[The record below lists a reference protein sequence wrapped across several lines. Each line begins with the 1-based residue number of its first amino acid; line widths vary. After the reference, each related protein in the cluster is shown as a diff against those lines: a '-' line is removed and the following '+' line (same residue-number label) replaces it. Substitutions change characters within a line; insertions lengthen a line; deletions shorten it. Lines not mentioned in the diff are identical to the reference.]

1 MDSAVTFW
9 HRHRATSEAKIDS
22 WTGQAML
29 FPRSGAAL
37 AQACVV
43 LVRNGFRR
51 DVLISEPGEKWGENS
66 FPGPAWPCGFTV
78 ATCFF
83 VSRWNCKN
91 QVTEV
96 GSRTEAGAKTFL
108 VLNGFSR
115 DVLTSEP
122 GEKWGQNSFPGPA
135 WPCGFTVATRFFV
148 SRWNCKNQV
157 TEVGSRTEAGAKTF
171 LVLNGFSRDVLTP
184 APGEKWGENSSLGP
198 ASPCCFPAPGL
209 RWPRQSGSGAALAK
223 AIWGSIRLETMVSKE
238 PKLDQKPD

>member
-1 MDSAVTFW
+1 MCLVKT
-9 HRHRATSEAKIDS
+9 

-37 AQACVV
+37 AQACVAIWGSIGLETMV
-43 LVRNGFRR
+43 SKEL
-51 DVLISEPGEKWGENS
+51 SEPGEKWGQNS

-115 DVLTSEP
+115 DVLTS
-122 GEKWGQNSFPGPA
+122 
-135 WPCGFTVATRFFV
+135 
-148 SRWNCKNQV
+148 
-157 TEVGSRTEAGAKTF
+157 
-171 LVLNGFSRDVLTP
+171 

-198 ASPCCFPAPGL
+198 ARPCL
-209 RWPRQSGSGAALAK
+209 RWPRRVLQSEEALGWK
-223 AIWGSIRLETMVSKE
+223 PWF
-238 PKLDQKPD
+238 PKNRSWTKNLISP